1 MGARRSY
8 REILMG
14 SRGSRVVAVAVV
26 AISAVAVAA
35 TPASAV
41 TPVGAW
47 KGNNYSASD
56 IVGAHAQGNAYISGS
71 RVYVTGYIRDTA
83 TDGHGACLKIKTWY
97 NDSVF
102 TRDEF
107 VSDTDGNNS
116 SYTYFSFNYPVSTTE
131 YIDIQECLTES
142 GSIWD
147 EAPGWQAIV
156 SP

>member
-1 MGARRSY
+1 
-8 REILMG
+8 MG
-14 SRGSRVVAVAVV
+14 SWTRRVVAVAVV
-26 AISAVAVAA
+26 AISAIAVTAA
-35 TPASAV
+35 PAGAV

-47 KGNNYSASD
+47 KGNTYWASD
-56 IVGAHAQGNAYISGS
+56 IVGAHAQGDSYVSGG

-83 TDGHGACLKIKTWY
+83 SDGHGACLKIKTWY

-116 SYTYFSFNYPVSTTE
+116 SYKYFSFNYPVGTTE